1 MNLIPDEKINE
12 IRGLANIVD
21 IVSSYIQLTNK
32 GKNYFGVCPFHDD
45 HSPSMSVSPD
55 RQMFKCFTC
64 GVGGNVFNFVS
75 RYENITFIEAV
86 KRVAD
91 YVGVDL
97 DITKFEKKETAYKH
111 EFEIMEFATKVYQN
125 NLNTSLGAV
134 SREYLKNRSINESI
148 ISTFK
153 IGFAINDN
161 KNLYN
166 ILSKKYKNKELE
178 ELGLINL
185 NGIDGYD
192 KFVNRIMIP
201 ITDINN
207 NVVGFTGRIIN
218 NDSDQPKYINT
229 KETKIYKKGN
239 ILFNYFNAKQYI
251 KQIKKVVVVEG
262 NMDAIRLYASGIKNV
277 VALMGTSLT
286 KEQITLLKNL
296 RVPVILMLDND
307 NAGEMA
313 TIANGEQLH
322 SYNIDTYVVRLS
334 DAKDPDEYIIKY
346 GTDKLNDLINHP
358 ISYMDYKLKSLK
370 KEFNLNNPIELSKY
384 INSIIKYL
392 KDKDNITK
400 EVTIRK
406 ISDEYNI
413 DYEVLKGELKLEE
426 KIENVKEVPTTDYVK
441 KDRYK
446 ECTNEIFLYLM
457 SDIKYI
463 SIFKN
468 KINFFRDKDERE
480 LYNEILYYS
489 KKFKNIN
496 IANFMSFIEQTDN
509 LKEYTNT
516 IISKMNFDNMSEDIF
531 MEYINYL
538 ENYFR
543 KQHIK
548 KLKEQLKSETDLNKK
563 CELIN
568 NITKLKKEV

>member
-21 IVSSYIQLTNK
+21 VISSYIPLTSK

-64 GVGGNVFNFVS
+64 GVGGNVYNFVS
-75 RYENITFIEAV
+75 RYENISFVEAI
-86 KRVAD
+86 KKVAD

-97 DITKFEKKETAYKH
+97 DISKFEKKESIHKH
-111 EFEIMEFATKVYQN
+111 EFEIMEFASKIYQN
-125 NLNTSLGAV
+125 NLNTSLGAK
-134 SREYLKNRSINESI
+134 SREYLKTRNINESI
-148 ISTFK
+148 INTFK
-153 IGFAINDN
+153 IGFAIDDN

-185 NGIDGYD
+185 NGLDGYD

-207 NVVGFTGRIIN
+207 NVVGFTGRIIDN
-218 NDSDQPKYINT
+218 STDQAKYINT

-239 ILFNYFNAKQYI
+239 ILFNYFNAKQHI
-251 KQIKKVVVVEG
+251 KQSKKVVVVEG

-286 KEQITLLKNL
+286 KEQIMLLKNL
-296 RVPVILMLDND
+296 RVPVVLMLDND
-307 NAGEMA
+307 SAGEMA
-313 TIANGEQLH
+313 TISNGELLQ
-322 SYNIDTYVVRLS
+322 SNNIDTYIVRLS
-334 DAKDPDEYIIKY
+334 DVKDPDEYIIKY
-346 GTDKLNDLINHP
+346 GVDKLNGLINHAV
-358 ISYMDYKLKSLK
+358 SYMDYKLKSLK

-384 INSIIKYL
+384 INNIIKYL

-406 ISDEYNI
+406 ISDDYNI
-413 DYEVLKGELKLEE
+413 DYEILKSELKLEE
-426 KIENVKEVPTTDYVK
+426 KNNKNVITNIDYIK

-446 ECTNEIFLYLM
+446 ECTNEIFIYLM

-468 KINFFRDKDERE
+468 KINFFRDKEERE

-496 IANFMSFIEQTDN
+496 IANFISFIEQIDD
-509 LKEYTNT
+509 LKEYVNN
-516 IISKMNFDNMSEDIF
+516 IIGKMNFDNISEDIF

-543 KQHIK
+543 KENIK
-548 KLKEQLKSETDLNKK
+548 KLKEQLKSETDINKK